1 MVKKQTAADL
11 KVETGSTYYFAPGG
25 ASFRAPKIDIDGVA
39 KIIENKAIVEGLDQ
53 QQRILFQYEPKV
65 SMFNLKTKEVDPDL
79 TALLQD
85 MVQEDNVA
93 LNFATQRAWRD
104 TAEWGPA
111 LINPVW
117 DYEGSEFRLKKLK
130 RIEPWSF
137 STPGPV
143 VSYVQNKILPGIL
156 VNDKTQQIEYWHTDT
171 KGKVIQL
178 KNIEMLTDPIKSGVG
193 GSPSIVPIFPYVKML
208 THSWMKQMMKVN
220 QYGSGGIWFLKV
232 TDPTGD
238 DKKFA
243 QNIVN
248 NVSSVNRYQL
258 RPNMSIENLGIS
270 ESGSALETITQIG
283 MEIRQFFTPAGLI
296 QKEGSGTIGG
306 SSGPEYDLYMSF
318 IGGQHRPLEAYIRR
332 LLQPWAVYNGWYEK
346 GYRILAEIPT
356 PTVDKSDLLLNAL
369 DKGSTHGALLPNE
382 KRAILRAALPQ
393 TAGIDI
399 SDLDDAGLQQ
409 LKDYSASAQPSQFAA
424 QLQKADTITRAGAA
438 GIISKGSA
446 RSFLQAKL
454 GIEEGEPEEDIG
466 RDQERAA
473 TLKLANA
480 AEDLARAAKGK

>member
-1 MVKKQTAADL
+1 MATKKNDKLEEGT
-11 KVETGSTYYFAPGG
+11 TYYFAPGG
-25 ASFRAPKIDIDGVA
+25 NSFKAPKIDIDGVA

-53 QQRILFQYEPKV
+53 QQRILFQHDPKV
-65 SMFNLKTKEVDPDL
+65 SVFNLKTKEVDADL
-79 TALLQD
+79 SATVQD
-85 MVQEDNVA
+85 MVNEDGVA
-93 LNFATQRAWRD
+93 LNFAIQRAWRD

-111 LINPVW
+111 LYNPVW
-117 DYEGSEFRLKKLK
+117 DYEGSEFRMIKLK
-130 RIEPWSF
+130 RLEPWSF
-137 STPGPV
+137 STVGSV
-143 VSYVQNKILPGIL
+143 TTYIQNKILPGIL
-156 VNDKTQQIEYWHTDT
+156 INDKTGLVEYWQTDT
-171 KGKVIQL
+171 KGKVVQL
-178 KNIEMLTDPIKSGVG
+178 KNVEMLTDPIKSGLG
-193 GSPSIVPIFPYVKML
+193 GAPSIVPIFPYVKML
-208 THSWMKQMMKVN
+208 THSWMRQMQKVN

-243 QNIVN
+243 QNVVN
-248 NVSSVNRYQL
+248 NVSSINRYQL

-296 QKEGSGTIGG
+296 QKDGATIGG

-332 LLQPWAVYNGWYEK
+332 LLNPWLVYNGWYDK
-346 GYRILAEIPT
+346 GYRIIAEIPT
-356 PTVDKSDLLLNAL
+356 PTVDKSDLLLNVL

-382 KRAILRAALPQ
+382 KRAIIRAAIPQ

-399 SDLDDAGLQQ
+399 SDLDEAGLQQ

-424 QLQKADTITRAGAA
+424 QLQKADTITRAGAS
-438 GIISKGSA
+438 GIIGKGAA
-446 RSFLQAKL
+446 RSFLQATL
-454 GIEEGEPEEDIG
+454 GIEESVPEEDIG
-466 RDQERAA
+466 RDLERAA

>member
-1 MVKKQTAADL
+1 MAKKQTAADL
-11 KVETGSTYYFAPGG
+11 KEEGATYYFAPGG
-25 ASFRAPKIDIDGVA
+25 TSFKAPKIDVNSIA
-39 KIIENKAIVEGLDQ
+39 KIIENKTIEEGLTQ
-53 QQRILFQYEPKV
+53 QQRILFQHDPKV
-65 SMFNLKTKEVDPDL
+65 SVFNLKTKEVDADL
-79 TALLQD
+79 SALVQD
-85 MVQEDNVA
+85 MVNEAGVA
-93 LNFATQRAWRD
+93 LNFAIQRAWRD

-111 LINPVW
+111 LYNPVW

-130 RIEPWSF
+130 RLEPWSF
-137 STPGPV
+137 ANAGPV
-143 VSYVQNKILPGIL
+143 TTYIQNKILPGIL
-156 VNDKTQQIEYWHTDT
+156 VNDKTQQIEYWQTDE
-171 KGKVIQL
+171 KGRTVQL
-178 KNIEMLTDPIKSGVG
+178 RNIEMLTDPIKNGVG
-193 GSPSIVPIFPYVKML
+193 GSPAIVPIFPYVKML
-208 THSWMKQMMKVN
+208 THSWMRQMQKVN

-248 NVSSVNRYQL
+248 NVSSINRYQL
-258 RPNMSIENLGIS
+258 RPNMTIENLGIS
-270 ESGSALETITQIG
+270 ESGSALETITRIG

-306 SSGPEYDLYMSF
+306 SSGPEYDLYMAF
-318 IGGQHRPLEAYIRR
+318 ISGTHRPLEAYIRR
-332 LLQPWAVYNGWYEK
+332 LLQPWVVYNGWYDK
-346 GYRILAEIPT
+346 GYRILAEIPA
-356 PTVDKSDLLLNAL
+356 PTVDKSELYLNIL

-382 KRAILRAALPQ
+382 KRAVIRAALPQ
-393 TAGIDI
+393 QAGIDI

-409 LKDYSASAQPSQFAA
+409 LEQYSTRSQPDQFAA

-438 GIISKGSA
+438 NIINKGTV
-446 RSFLQAKL
+446 RSFLQATL

-480 AEDLARAAKGK
+480 AEDLARTAKEK